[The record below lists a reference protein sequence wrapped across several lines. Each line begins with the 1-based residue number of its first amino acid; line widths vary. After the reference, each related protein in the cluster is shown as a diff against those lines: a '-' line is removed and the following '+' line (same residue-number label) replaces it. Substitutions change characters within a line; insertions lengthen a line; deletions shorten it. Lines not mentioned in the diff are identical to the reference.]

1 MKDSFKGRTEA
12 VYFIHPVEPFSGKK
26 HCEFIFTYIN
36 VVSTLLPFAKAL
48 CHKALMGLLWV
59 FTATSPTQPQE
70 GGLAA
75 GIAPST
81 TTPLP
86 TLLSIFITVLLSPSK
101 LTNVLMLT
109 LGISQLTIINNLT
122 HTEHVC
128 GHSRVTGTKCQPCVK
143 VHGPRHVS
151 ICEGSDGSTSHCIP
165 GQKRDGGLWSLPVL
179 ASRPCSRAEL
189 REPLQQGRAIGTPA
203 AGGEGRASGTWSPN
217 SCGCLCSQGL
227 HSDWTAI
234 SSFLCVNGQVKDYR
248 ALGTGLEYHGWEQE
262 SALAAWTKRRSSLIC
277 LTLNDIVAKA
287 LKEAN
292 WKEYL

>member
-1 MKDSFKGRTEA
+1 
-12 VYFIHPVEPFSGKK
+12 
-26 HCEFIFTYIN
+26 
-36 VVSTLLPFAKAL
+36 
-48 CHKALMGLLWV
+48 MGLLWV
-59 FTATSPTQPQE
+59 FTATSSTQPQE

-86 TLLSIFITVLLSPSK
+86 ILLSIFIMVLLSPSK

-109 LGISQLTIINNLT
+109 LEISQLTIINNLA
-122 HTEHVC
+122 HAEHVC

-151 ICEGSDGSTSHCIP
+151 TCEGSDGSTSHCIP
-165 GQKRDGGLWSLPVL
+165 GQKRDGVLWSLPVL

-203 AGGEGRASGTWSPN
+203 AGQVEKAEPQEPDLLIAVAACAAKGYIQTELQYLPY
-217 SCGCLCSQGL
+217 
-227 HSDWTAI
+227 
-234 SSFLCVNGQVKDYR
+234 FLCVNGQVKDYR
-248 ALGTGLEYHGWEQE
+248 ALGTGLEYHSWEQE